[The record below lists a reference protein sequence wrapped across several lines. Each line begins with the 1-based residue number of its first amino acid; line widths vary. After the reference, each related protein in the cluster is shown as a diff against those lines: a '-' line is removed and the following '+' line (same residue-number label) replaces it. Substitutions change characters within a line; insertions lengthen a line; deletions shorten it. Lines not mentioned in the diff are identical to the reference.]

1 MRTLSTIPG
10 RNVRRDSAPR
20 RDTAPASSSRG
31 ASVRHILHAPRP
43 QAKLTVGAPD
53 DAFERE
59 ADHVAEQV
67 MRMPEPEVAAAG
79 APPQVQRLCAE
90 CEEEMQAKEE
100 PGETPEVPDGFA
112 QRFSA
117 LHGTGRPLPTAER
130 AFFEPRFGRDF
141 ANVRLHDGPAAS
153 ELAGSV
159 HARAFTVGD
168 SIVLGAGRYAPG
180 TSDGRQL
187 LAHELTHVVQQG
199 GGGGDQ
205 TVRRQTIH
213 ASCKEQEAV
222 VSEAWVEG
230 QRLAH
235 ETAESLSH
243 IVDLLDLGG
252 DPAKIAPESLQKIR
266 NAFGI
271 ERFLRGDPDLLDL
284 LDRFRRIEGGFTAG
298 KTLRCDTDA
307 AKTGKDECG
316 WRIAFVLRGNS
327 TDIFLCPS
335 FFDSEK
341 TLTERG
347 GGLVHEMS
355 HSVLG
360 TVHKGIVEKTYPN
373 ALFNCGSAF
382 GLEYKVAKQNA
393 FAYEILAD
401 CLHGEQPS
409 SDIEVKVTPREQR
422 WSISGAA
429 GADVTPKAQRFA
441 AALSGRL
448 SLPINDLVAWS
459 PAIGLL
465 ALRSSS
471 DNPSDLV
478 AATAELGLR
487 IGRPVKGF
495 YFDVS
500 AGGFAE
506 IDPKFTGGLTG
517 AVGAGFRWQKVE
529 LGVEA
534 RALVPEADFDRSE
547 VLVFGRVAL
556 RFGSKR

>member
-1 MRTLSTIPG
+1 MG
-10 RNVRRDSAPR
+10 
-20 RDTAPASSSRG
+20 SR
-31 ASVRHILHAPRP
+31 AVVRHILHSPRP
-43 QAKLTVGAPD
+43 QPKLTVGAPN

-59 ADHVAEQV
+59 ADHVADQV

-79 APPQVQRLCAE
+79 PPPQVQRLCAE
-90 CEEEMQAKEE
+90 CEDERRGKGTVQRLCSHCEDEMRAKEE

-112 QRFSA
+112 QRFTA
-117 LHGTGRPLPTAER
+117 LHDAGQPLPASER

-141 ANVRLHDGPAAS
+141 ANVRLHAGPAAS
-153 ELAGSV
+153 ELASSV

-168 SIVLGAGRYAPG
+168 SIVLGAGQYAPG
-180 TSDGRQL
+180 TSAGRQL

-222 VSEAWVEG
+222 ISEAWAEG

-243 IVDLLDLGG
+243 IVEFLELGG
-252 DPAKIAPESLQKIR
+252 DPAKVAPEILQKIR

-327 TDIFLCPS
+327 TDIFLCQS

-409 SDIEVKVTPREQR
+409 SDIEGKVTPREHR

-441 AALSGRL
+441 AALGGRL
-448 SLPINDLVAWS
+448 SLRPDELVVFN
-459 PAIGLL
+459 PQIGVNLL
-465 ALRSSS
+465 YLPSS
-471 DNPSDLV
+471 DSNPRPLL
-478 AATAELGLR
+478 TAELGLR
-487 IGRPVKGF
+487 IRQPLKGF

-500 AGGFAE
+500 AGGFTD
-506 IDPKFTGGLTG
+506 IDFKSTRGLTG
-517 AVGAGFRWQKVE
+517 AVGAGFRWQQVE
-529 LGVEA
+529 LGAEA
-534 RALVPEADFDRSE
+534 RALVPGADFDRNE
-547 VLVFGRVAL
+547 VLVFGRVAW
-556 RFGSKR
+556 RFGSKQ